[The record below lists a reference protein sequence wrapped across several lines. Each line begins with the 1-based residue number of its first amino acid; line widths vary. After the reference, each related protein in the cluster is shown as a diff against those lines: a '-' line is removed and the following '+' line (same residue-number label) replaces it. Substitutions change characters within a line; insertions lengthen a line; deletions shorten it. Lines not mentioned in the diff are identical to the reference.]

1 MRRVF
6 EALQTF
12 LDSCDEDMHHKM
24 VELYED
30 ICRCLKPS
38 LRIAVMH
45 VQDQK
50 KTLEEVR
57 ASPELFLYGR
67 RSV

>member
-30 ICRCLKPS
+30 ICHCLEPS
-38 LRIAVMH
+38 LRSAVLH

-57 ASPELFLYGR
+57 ASPELFLHER
-67 RSV
+67 RR